1 MGSGFDDIAYRKNS
15 RTTMDE
21 SELVAHFCSITA
33 ASADLA
39 KQYLSVSEDNLERAI
54 SLFFESGGVS
64 LESQQ
69 EAAAQSSNTGTQDNS
84 GGNIQTDEE
93 LARSLANE
101 GGGNNDDNEVRERI
115 QPVTERLVQPEGMF
129 GGFGGHTASGR
140 TNVGIF
146 NQQAPGAFDDDD
158 DDEIMAEDDDDI
170 LRETVGTSNLTAHQ
184 SRLATL
190 FRPPFDIMKKVD
202 LDTAKEIAHTERK
215 WVMVNVQ
222 DTRDFACQQ
231 LNRDLWS
238 DKEIKATVREHF
250 IFVQYAEDSPVGETY
265 KNYYPF
271 NDYPHIAVLD
281 PRTGEQVKVFDPKV
295 PQVAEFLQDVHDFLS
310 RFSLDPGHKNP
321 VADLPRPKKDPSHMT
336 EDEQIEMA
344 VRESLGK
351 QEDAPVVISDDE
363 ADDQVANA
371 YQPQTQNTSGGA
383 AESGG
388 GASERLTEE
397 DLFATILPAQMEEPA
412 AGPETTRIQFRM
424 GSGKRVI
431 RRFNLTDPVTAIF
444 AFLKNDV
451 EEVKGQYFTLTSER
465 KKLID
470 LLDETIQS
478 AGLKNSSVMVEI
490 N

>member
-1 MGSGFDDIAYRKNS
+1 
-15 RTTMDE
+15 MDE
-21 SELVAHFCSITA
+21 SELVAQFCSITS
-33 ASADLA
+33 ASADVA
-39 KQYLSVSEDNLERAI
+39 KQYLSVSEDNLEQAI
-54 SLFFESGGVS
+54 ALFFESGGVS
-64 LESQQ
+64 LESQH
-69 EAAAQSSNTGTQDNS
+69 EAAAQSSSSNAQGDS
-84 GGNIQTDEE
+84 GGNAQTQTDEE
-93 LARSLANE
+93 LARSLA
-101 GGGNNDDNEVRERI
+101 GDSGNNGDDEVRERI

-129 GGFGGHTASGR
+129 GGFGGPHTASRR

-146 NQQAPGAFDDDD
+146 NQQAPGAFDDDE
-158 DDEIMAEDDDDI
+158 DEVMEEDDDDI

-202 LDTAKEIAHTERK
+202 LDTAKEIAHTEKK

-238 DKEIKATVREHF
+238 DKEIKATVREQF
-250 IFVQYAEDSPVGETY
+250 VFVQYAEDSPVGETY

-271 NDYPHIAVLD
+271 NEYPHIAILD
-281 PRTGEQVKVFDPKV
+281 PRTGEQVKVFEPKV

-310 RFSLDPGHKNP
+310 RFSLDPAHKNP

-363 ADDQVANA
+363 DDQVANA
-371 YQPQTQNTSGGA
+371 YQQPQSQPQTSGGA
-383 AESGG
+383 VPADADASGG
-388 GASERLTEE
+388 GEDLTEE
-397 DLFATILPAQMEEPA
+397 DVFATILPEQIEEPA
-412 AGPETTRIQFRM
+412 AGPDTTRIQFRL

-431 RRFNLTDPVTAIF
+431 RRFNLTDPVRTIF
-444 AFLKNDV
+444 SVLKNDV
-451 EEVKGQYFTLTSER
+451 DEVKGQYFTLTSER
-465 KKLID
+465 KKLIE
-470 LLDETIQS
+470 LLDETVES

>member
-1 MGSGFDDIAYRKNS
+1 MDD
-15 RTTMDE
+15 
-21 SELVAHFCSITA
+21 SELVAQFCSITS
-33 ASADLA
+33 ASADVA
-39 KQYLSVSEDNLERAI
+39 KQYLSVSENNLEQAI
-54 SLFFESGGVS
+54 ALFFESGGVS
-64 LESQQ
+64 LESQH
-69 EAAAQSSNTGTQDNS
+69 EAAAQSGSAQSNPE
-84 GGNIQTDEE
+84 GNIQTDEE
-93 LARSLANE
+93 LARSLAGE
-101 GGGNNDDNEVRERI
+101 SGNNGDDEVRERI

-129 GGFGGHTASGR
+129 SGFGGPHTASRR

-158 DDEIMAEDDDDI
+158 DDIMEEDSDDI

-202 LDTAKEIAHTERK
+202 LDTAKEIAHTEKK

-238 DKEIKATVREHF
+238 DREIKATVREHF

-271 NDYPHIAVLD
+271 QEYPHIAILD
-281 PRTGEQVKVFDPKV
+281 PRTGEQVKVFESKV

-351 QEDAPVVISDDE
+351 QEDAPVVISDD
-363 ADDQVANA
+363 DGDQVANA
-371 YQPQTQNTSGGA
+371 YQQPQTSGSA
-383 AESGG
+383 APYAGG
-388 GASERLTEE
+388 GGDGGDGDGDHELTEE
-397 DLFATILPAQMEEPA
+397 DVFATILPEQIEEPA
-412 AGPETTRIQFRM
+412 AGPDTTRIQFRL

-431 RRFNLTDPVTAIF
+431 RRFNLSDPVRTIF
-444 AFLKNDV
+444 SFLKNDV
-451 EEVKGQYFTLTSER
+451 DEVKGQYFTLTSER

-470 LLDETIQS
+470 LLDETVES